1 MSRLISR
8 LRPLALAVA
17 AIALL
22 PGVASAAGDS
32 KPAPP
37 AGGHDVTR
45 PAVMSQVSDEV
56 ASAKVGALR
65 PRGAVTPLRARAHAA
80 TAASSSLSR
89 EVMGFA
95 KADSLGDSTVGY
107 TTWNFNLLTDVA
119 YFGIHVN
126 PDGTLVQNDSGWAV
140 WQSSVASNFISAAHA
155 SGVRVL
161 LTLMFLPASGQNAT
175 LCQGLDNGQTT
186 ITQAAAQLKGADGID
201 IDYEGSNITCPDN
214 VSLRTKVVQFTQR
227 VRAANLG
234 YLVIDTYAGSA
245 EDGGGFFDIPSLAAT
260 VDAMFVMAY
269 GLESANGPC
278 GLCMGPTSPL
288 DGSAPNYTWNVTR
301 AANGYAPW
309 AAQSILGF
317 PYYGVAG
324 CTQPN
329 PPANA
334 PVLSPGAK
342 YTASGYTVFSTL
354 ASNPSVSSLSEQR
367 DAVDPSG
374 QEMWGS
380 YFNSDPTLNCWR
392 EAYWD
397 DALSLG
403 NKYNLVNQRG
413 FRGAG
418 IFTLDF
424 GGGSPELWSEL
435 AQAFL
440 PGTFASL
447 GGRFTSSPAA
457 ASWGRNRLDVF
468 GRGTDNVLYHA
479 WGNGFAWSGWESLGG
494 TLTEAP
500 AVVSWGPGRLDVFVR
515 GTDNGLWHRWY
526 AGGWSGWESLGGTLT
541 GAPAVASWASG
552 RLDVFARGTDNAL
565 YHRWYAGGWS
575 GWEPL
580 GGQLASGPGAVS
592 WGLNRI
598 DVFARA
604 TDNSLLHRWW
614 DGASWNGPEARG
626 GTISATSPAPSSTRP
641 NQLDVYATGVDGT
654 LSHTVWTGSAWVA
667 FAPFGPATTWQ
678 LGPASVAQPGAGFSD
693 VFTIGADNAMWHA
706 VS

>member
-8 LRPLALAVA
+8 LRALALAVA

-22 PGVASAAGDS
+22 PAVASAAGDS

-37 AGGHDVTR
+37 PGGHDVTK
-45 PAVMSQVSDEV
+45 PAVMSQLSDEV

-80 TAASSSLSR
+80 ANPALSR

-95 KADSLGDSTVGY
+95 KADSLGDPTVGY

-140 WQSSVASNFISAAHA
+140 WQSSVASNFINAAHA

-161 LTLMFLPASGQNAT
+161 LTLMFLPAAGQNAT

-201 IDYEGSNITCPDN
+201 IDYEGSSITCPDG
-214 VSLRTKVVQFTQR
+214 VTLRTKVVQFAQR

-234 YLVIDTYAGSA
+234 YLVIDTYASSA
-245 EDGGGFFDIPSLAAT
+245 EDGGGFFDISSLSAS

-269 GLESANGPC
+269 GLEANNGPC

-288 DGSAPNYTWNVTR
+288 DGSLPNYTWNVTR
-301 AANGYAPW
+301 AATDYAHW
-309 AAQSILGF
+309 AGQTILGF

-367 DAVDPSG
+367 DAMDPSG

-424 GGGSPELWSEL
+424 GGGSPELWNQLEK
-435 AQAFL
+435 AFT
-440 PGTFASL
+440 PATFTSL
-447 GGRFTSSPAA
+447 GGAFASSPAA
-457 ASWGRNRLDVF
+457 ASWSIDRLDVF
-468 GRGTDNVLYHA
+468 ARGMDNSLYHA
-479 WGNGFAWSGWESLGG
+479 VGNGVGFSGFENLGG
-494 TLTEAP
+494 GLTSAP
-500 AVVSWGPGRLDVFVR
+500 AVVSWGPGRLDVFIR
-515 GTDNGLWHRWY
+515 GTDNALWHRAY
-526 AGGWSGWESLGGTLT
+526 AGGWSGWESLGGGLAD
-541 GAPAVASWASG
+541 APTVTSWAPG
-552 RLDVFARGTDNAL
+552 RLDVFVRGGDNTL
-565 YHRWYAGGWS
+565 WHRAYAGGWS
-575 GWEPL
+575 GWENL
-580 GGQLASGPGAVS
+580 GGQLTGAPGAVS
-592 WGLNRI
+592 WGPNRI

-604 TDNSLLHRWW
+604 SDNSLAHRAWGGSAW
-614 DGASWNGPEARG
+614 SGSESRG
-626 GTISATSPAPSSTRP
+626 GAISAAAPAPTSIASNR
-641 NQLDVYATGVDGT
+641 LDIFTVGLDGT
-654 LSHTVWTGSAWVA
+654 LSHTIWNGSAWV
-667 FAPFGPATTWQ
+667 PFSHV
-678 LGPASVAQPGAGFSD
+678 GPASTWNQGPGAVAQPGTGFSD
-693 VFTIGADNAMWHA
+693 VFTIGADNAIWHA